1 MSAASGSDLLVSWM
15 GKGSLLQQVNEQEHG
30 MSERSEVQ
38 NLTESTVATEPL
50 DASPPAA
57 DAGQV
62 GQGEPKDYP
71 EDVKDGEP
79 YATGE
84 GPAS

>member
-1 MSAASGSDLLVSWM
+1 
-15 GKGSLLQQVNEQEHG
+15 
-30 MSERSEVQ
+30 MSEKSEVQ

-50 DASPPAA
+50 DASPLAT

-62 GQGEPKDYP
+62 GQGEPKDYAK
-71 EDVKDGEP
+71 DVQGDDAEP

-84 GPAS
+84 RPAS